1 MIYDC
6 IVIGK
11 GLIGSAAAKYL
22 SQSQKKVAVLGPDE
36 TQAINDGIVFSSH
49 YDESRIQRVIGKD
62 ATWTLLNQQ
71 SADGYANL
79 EKESEITFHSKV
91 GCLYV
96 NPYGNDAYLENA
108 PALAKITT
116 QKFQHFKSSDA
127 LYSSFPGFHFPK
139 QAKGMFES
147 SPSGHINP
155 RLLIKAQLKIFKKNG
170 GEILNDVVND
180 ISYSNGNFKIATLAG
195 KKYQSKKILL
205 APGAFANFLNLLKRK
220 LLVNIKGETTIL
232 VKVNAEEA
240 HRLAKLP
247 SLLYEIAEPEIQNIY
262 LVRPLQY
269 PDGEFYIKMGAN
281 LPGDLYFN
289 NLEDIQEWFKIGNSN
304 KNLETMKNALMAIMP
319 ELAIEDCLTK
329 RCIVTFTRHGHPY
342 IGSTDQKDLFIA
354 AGGNGYA
361 AMCSD
366 AIGKIAATLIQEGFF
381 PKGFSSK
388 DFHPVFID

>member
-116 QKFQHFKSSDA
+116 QKFQHFQSSDA
-127 LYSSFPGFHFPK
+127 LHSSFPDFHFPK

-147 SPSGHINP
+147 SPSGYINP

-180 ISYSNGNFKIATLAG
+180 ISYSNESFK
-195 KKYQSKKILL
+195 
-205 APGAFANFLNLLKRK
+205 
-220 LLVNIKGETTIL
+220 
-232 VKVNAEEA
+232 
-240 HRLAKLP
+240 
-247 SLLYEIAEPEIQNIY
+247 
-262 LVRPLQY
+262 
-269 PDGEFYIKMGAN
+269 
-281 LPGDLYFN
+281 
-289 NLEDIQEWFKIGNSN
+289 
-304 KNLETMKNALMAIMP
+304 
-319 ELAIEDCLTK
+319 
-329 RCIVTFTRHGHPY
+329 
-342 IGSTDQKDLFIA
+342 
-354 AGGNGYA
+354 
-361 AMCSD
+361 
-366 AIGKIAATLIQEGFF
+366 
-381 PKGFSSK
+381 
-388 DFHPVFID
+388 